1 MAELVRVKDKYQV
14 TIPAEIRAV
23 ISIQTGD
30 YLEASAFQGGILLRP
45 KRVSDPQGASSP
57 TILDFLR
64 TSRAVQRTKSDID
77 AALNSQRDAW

>member
-1 MAELVRVKDKYQV
+1 MAELVRVKDKFQV
-14 TIPAEIRAV
+14 TIPAEVRAV

-45 KRVSDPQGASSP
+45 KRVSDRKDTSP

-64 TSRAVQRTKSDID
+64 RKSSVARDKADID
-77 AALNSQRDAW
+77 AALNAQRDAW